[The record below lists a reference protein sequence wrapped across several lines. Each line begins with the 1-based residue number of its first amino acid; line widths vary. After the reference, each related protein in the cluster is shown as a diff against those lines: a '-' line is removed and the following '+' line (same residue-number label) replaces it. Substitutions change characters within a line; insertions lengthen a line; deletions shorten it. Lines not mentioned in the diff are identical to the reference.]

1 MRKPQAS
8 LVIRRLGGPLLFLA
22 AALGLVYA
30 LPLVVPPVKAEK
42 TVNEKAG
49 TQNSAAEILRDNSI
63 LPEAVGRI
71 RAAMLSAA
79 MSGDIEALRVPVQMN
94 EIPPMV
100 AREKISDPVDYWR
113 KIGRDGEGRE
123 IMAIMVELFRTGFVR
138 KAPGTDDEM
147 YIWPYFAE
155 VPLDKLTPA
164 QEVELLT
171 LVTPDQLKAMRAS
184 GKYDH
189 YRIGIAHDGTW
200 HFFWNGVE

>member
-8 LVIRRLGGPLLFLA
+8 PVIRRLGIPLLFLT

-30 LPLVVPPVKAEK
+30 LPLVIPPVKAGK

-49 TQNSAAEILRDNSI
+49 AQNSGAEILRDNSI

-79 MSGDIEALRVPVQMN
+79 MSGEIEALRVPVEMN

-100 AREKISDPVDYWR
+100 ATEKISDPVAYWK
-113 KIGRDGEGRE
+113 KIARDGEGRE

-138 KAPGTDDEM
+138 KAPGTGDEM

-155 VPLDKLTPA
+155 VPLDKLTPS

-171 LVTPDQLKAMRAS
+171 LVTPDQLKAMRVS

-200 HFFWNGVE
+200 HFFWNGVQ

>member
-1 MRKPQAS
+1 MRKSQAS
-8 LVIRRLGGPLLFLA
+8 PVIRRLGVPLLFLT
-22 AALGLVYA
+22 AALSLVYA
-30 LPLVVPPVKAEK
+30 LPFALHPVKAEK
-42 TVNEKAG
+42 TVREKAAEP
-49 TQNSAAEILRDNSI
+49 SAVEILRDNSI

-71 RAAMLSAA
+71 RTAMLSAA
-79 MSGDIEALRVPVQMN
+79 MSGDVEALRVPVEMN

-100 AREKISDPVDYWR
+100 AQEKISDPIAHWR
-113 KIGRDGEGRE
+113 KISRDGEGRE

-138 KAPGTDDEM
+138 KAPGTGDEM

-155 VPLDKLTPA
+155 MPLGELTPA

-171 LVTPDQLKAMRAS
+171 LVTPDQMKAMRTS

-200 HFFWNGVE
+200 HFFWNGMH

>member
-8 LVIRRLGGPLLFLA
+8 PMIRRLGVPLLFLA
-22 AALGLVYA
+22 AALSLVYA
-30 LPLVVPPVKAEK
+30 LPLAAPPVKAEK
-42 TVNEKAG
+42 TVIEKAG
-49 TQNSAAEILRDNSI
+49 APNSAAEILRDNSI

-79 MSGDIEALRVPVQMN
+79 MSGEIEALRVPVEMN

-100 AREKISDPVDYWR
+100 AKEKITDPVAYWR
-113 KIGRDGEGRE
+113 KIARDGQGRE

-138 KAPGTDDEM
+138 KAPGTGDEM

-155 VPLDKLTPA
+155 VPLDTLTPA

-171 LVTPDQLKAMRAS
+171 LITPDQLKAMRAS

-200 HFFWNGVE
+200 HFFWNGVQ

>member
-1 MRKPQAS
+1 MRPPQAS
-8 LVIRRLGGPLLFLA
+8 PVIRRLGVPLLFLA
-22 AALGLVYA
+22 AALSLVYA

-42 TVNEKAG
+42 AVNEKAG
-49 TQNSAAEILRDNSI
+49 TQNSVAEILRDNSI

-71 RAAMLSAA
+71 RSAMLSAA
-79 MSGDIEALRVPVQMN
+79 MSGEIEALRVPVEMN
-94 EIPPMV
+94 EIPPMI
-100 AREKISDPVDYWR
+100 AKEKVSDAIAYWR
-113 KIGRDGEGRE
+113 KVARDGQGRE

-138 KAPGTDDEM
+138 KAPGTGDEM

-155 VPLDKLTPA
+155 IPLDKLTPA

-171 LVTPDQLKAMRAS
+171 LVSPDQLKAMRAS

-200 HFFWNGVE
+200 HFFWNGVQ

>member
-1 MRKPQAS
+1 MRPSQAS
-8 LVIRRLGGPLLFLA
+8 PVIRRLGVPLLFLA

-30 LPLVVPPVKAEK
+30 LPLVVPSLKAEK
-42 TVNEKAG
+42 AVNEKAG

-71 RAAMLSAA
+71 RSAMLSAA
-79 MSGDIEALRVPVQMN
+79 MSGEIEALRVPVEMN
-94 EIPPMV
+94 EIPPMI
-100 AREKISDPVDYWR
+100 AKEKISDPIAYWQ
-113 KIGRDGEGRE
+113 KVARDGQGRE

-138 KAPGTDDEM
+138 KAAGTDDEM
-147 YIWPYFAE
+147 YVWPYFAE
-155 VPLDKLTPA
+155 IPLDRLTPA

-200 HFFWNGVE
+200 HFFWNGEQ

>member
-1 MRKPQAS
+1 MQKPQAS
-8 LVIRRLGGPLLFLA
+8 HMIRRLGGPLLFLA

-42 TVNEKAG
+42 PVIEKAAG
-49 TQNSAAEILRDNSI
+49 PIGAPEILRDISI
-63 LPEAVGRI
+63 LPAEVGRM
-71 RAAMLSAA
+71 RTAMLGAA
-79 MSGDIEALRVPVQMN
+79 MSGDVEALRVPVEMN

-100 AREKISDPVDYWR
+100 AKEKISDAIAYWR

-123 IMAIMVELFRTGFVR
+123 ILAIMVELFRTGFVR
-138 KAPGTDDEM
+138 KAPGTGDEM

-155 VPLDKLTPA
+155 IPLDKLTPA

-200 HFFWNGVE
+200 HFFWNGVQ